1 MTISSINFQRVRG
14 DKKQALDHIAR
25 TTEKEPVYL
34 LEKSERKPNDF
45 ELLAD
50 VDKLHDEQMSLRKK
64 NHSRGKA
71 PDLNDS
77 LWEAVINLEEHHTM
91 DDVKKVADFIHKKYH
106 LTPTAIAIHR
116 DEGYKDKTTGETKYN
131 YHAHVM
137 FYTVENG
144 KSQMRTIGKKA
155 LSEMQT
161 EVANLLH
168 MERGQ
173 VNSKTVRLNHRQYR
187 EKARELAQKEFV
199 NDVVQS
205 AYVSTLKDKEA
216 ELLTLKEQKAIVEAE
231 RKKYKEEAD
240 HIASEYRSLQ
250 ALNKTLHTR
259 EELDKAL
266 AALRKDYEDRL
277 AKEVEKTNTLNST
290 VKKLQDK
297 NEELKN
303 AVKVYKNQSNDF
315 LDRYNNELEIHQQL
329 QEENKQ
335 LKAQLEAV
343 TQERD
348 YLSEFNSTVLKVIK
362 AMHSDF
368 DIEHPVQSLKKIY
381 IAWKSQSQKLPVTPQ
396 KHSQSDEMTH
406 ERVEVQQTSQS
417 QSMSK
422 FEASQPKEK
431 FYTIEI
437 GRQSYDMTA
446 EQIRAEAQSDDV
458 GHFTIEEFKK
468 ALTADEFREV
478 FGEPQQAP
486 QQKHSLFA
494 RVKHSFE
501 R

>member
-34 LEKSERKPNDF
+34 LEKSERKPNGF

-71 PDLNDS
+71 PELNDS

-116 DEGYKDKTTGETKYN
+116 DEGYEDKTTGEVKYN

-137 FYTVENG
+137 FYTVEHG

-173 VNSKTVRLNHRQYR
+173 INSKTVRLNHRQYR
-187 EKARELAQKEFV
+187 EKARELEQKEQTIDLLV
-199 NDVVQS
+199 KN
-205 AYVSTLKDKEA
+205 TILNNKEF
-216 ELLTLKEQKAIVEAE
+216 LTLKEQKAIVEAE
-231 RKKYKEEAD
+231 RKKYKDEAD
-240 HIASEYRSLQ
+240 HIASEYRALQ
-250 ALNKTLHTR
+250 ALNKTLHTKK
-259 EELDKAL
+259 ELDDAL
-266 AALRKDYEDRL
+266 AALRTQYEDRL
-277 AKEVEKTNTLNST
+277 AKEAEKTKTLNST
-290 VKKLQDK
+290 VKKLQDE
-297 NEELKN
+297 NEE
-303 AVKVYKNQSNDF
+303 
-315 LDRYNNELEIHQQL
+315 
-329 QEENKQ
+329 

-343 TQERD
+343 TQQRD
-348 YLSEFNSTVLKVIK
+348 YLSEFNSTVLKVIQ

-368 DIEHPVQSLKKIY
+368 DIEHPIQSLKKIY
-381 IAWKSQSQKLPVTPQ
+381 IAWKSQHQKSSVTPQ
-396 KHSQSDEMTH
+396 KIVT
-406 ERVEVQQTSQS
+406 ER
-417 QSMSK
+417 
-422 FEASQPKEK
+422 
-431 FYTIEI
+431 
-437 GRQSYDMTA
+437 
-446 EQIRAEAQSDDV
+446 
-458 GHFTIEEFKK
+458 
-468 ALTADEFREV
+468 
-478 FGEPQQAP
+478 
-486 QQKHSLFA
+486 
-494 RVKHSFE
+494 
-501 R
+501 

>member
-34 LEKSERKPNDF
+34 LEKSERKPNGF

-50 VDKLHDEQMSLRKK
+50 VDKLHEEQMSLRKK

-71 PDLNDS
+71 PELNDS

-116 DEGYKDKTTGETKYN
+116 DEGYKDKTTGEVKYN

-137 FYTVENG
+137 FYTVDNG

-161 EVANLLH
+161 KVANLLH

-187 EKARELAQKEFV
+187 EKAKELAQKDFV
-199 NDVVQS
+199 MNVVLD
-205 AYVSTLKDKEA
+205 AYTSTLKKKEA
-216 ELLTLKEQKAIVEAE
+216 ELLTLKEQKKIVEAE
-231 RKKYKEEAD
+231 RKKYKDEAD
-240 HIASEYRSLQ
+240 HIASEYRALQ

-266 AALRKDYEDRL
+266 AALRTQYEDRL

-290 VKKLQDK
+290 VNGLKAQKDYFDK
-297 NEELKN
+297 AYN
-303 AVKVYKNQSNDF
+303 A
-315 LDRYNNELEIHQQL
+315 ELEVHQQL
-329 QEENKQ
+329 QKENKE
-335 LKAQLEAV
+335 LRAELEKV
-343 TQERD
+343 TKERD
-348 YLSEFNSTVLKVIK
+348 AFVVITQTVYQFLHTIFPTFDKNNPKQSMKNIYL
-362 AMHSDF
+362 
-368 DIEHPVQSLKKIY
+368 
-381 IAWKSQSQKLPVTPQ
+381 AWKTQHQKSMETPQ
-396 KHSQSDEMTH
+396 KRSQSDESTH

-431 FYTIEI
+431 LYTVQ
-437 GRQSYDMTA
+437 GLGYMTA
-446 EQIRAEAQSDDV
+446 EQIRAEAQSDDI
-458 GHFTIEEFKK
+458 GHFTSEEFKR

-478 FGEPQQAP
+478 FGEPQQAQTP
-486 QQKHSLFA
+486 QKQSLFA
-494 RVKHSFE
+494 RVKHSLE

>member
-34 LEKSERKPNDF
+34 LEKSERKPNGF

-50 VDKLHDEQMSLRKK
+50 VDKLHEEQMSLRKK

-71 PDLNDS
+71 PELNDS

-91 DDVKKVADFIHKKYH
+91 DDVKKVSDFIHKKYH

-116 DEGYKDKTTGETKYN
+116 DEGYKDETTGEVKYN

-137 FYTVENG
+137 FYTVDNG
-144 KSQMRTIGKKA
+144 KSQMRIIGKKA

-187 EKARELAQKEFV
+187 EKAKELAEKDELYEKELYSLEQAL
-199 NDVVQS
+199 DTAHDRDLETQ
-205 AYVSTLKDKEA
+205 E

-231 RKKYKEEAD
+231 RKKYKDEAD

-290 VKKLQDK
+290 VNGLKAQKDYFDK
-297 NEELKN
+297 AYN
-303 AVKVYKNQSNDF
+303 A
-315 LDRYNNELEIHQQL
+315 ELEIHQKL
-329 QEENKQ
+329 QEENKELRAELEKVTKERDAFVVITQ
-335 LKAQLEAV
+335 TVYQFLQTIFPSFDVHNPKQSMKNIYLAWKAQH
-343 TQERD
+343 QK
-348 YLSEFNSTVLKVIK
+348 STET
-362 AMHSDF
+362 A
-368 DIEHPVQSLKKIY
+368 
-381 IAWKSQSQKLPVTPQ
+381 QKR
-396 KHSQSDEMTH
+396 SQSDESTH

-422 FEASQPKEK
+422 FEVSQPKEK
-431 FYTIEI
+431 FYKIEI
-437 GRQSYDMTA
+437 SRQEYLMTSKDIH
-446 EQIRAEAQSDDV
+446 EWLKDYPEDKDSFIKQMSEADR
-458 GHFTIEEFKK
+458 
-468 ALTADEFREV
+468 REI
-478 FGEPQQAP
+478 FGEPQQAQTP
-486 QQKHSLFA
+486 QKQSLFA
-494 RVKHSFE
+494 RVRHGFE